1 MKFLYCPECGTR
13 LSEKE
18 QQNEYCT
25 TCHED
30 FSYDDVDIE
39 DERERYLEQREEE
52 MAMLAASCKCGAW
65 QFAKDGRVIHVADCC
80 CGAE

>member
-1 MKFLYCPECGTR
+1 MKYLYCPECNTR

-18 QQNEYCT
+18 QQFEYCS
-25 TCHED
+25 TCHAD
-30 FSYDDVDIE
+30 FSYDDVDVE

-52 MAMLAASCKCGAW
+52 LAYLAASCKCGAW
-65 QFAKDGRVIHVADCC
+65 QFSSNGQVIHVADCY